1 MALFI
6 DTNVFIDALHGKN
19 TRGEHAR
26 ELIKKA
32 LSNEYGAVY
41 TSDYVLV
48 EYVSAAVGQSRDRD
62 RKTKQD
68 ALEKIREGEKLI
80 QDSAITL
87 LHVDEETIG
96 QAKVCFN
103 KYSDYGLTLT
113 DWTCAVLMRKNRID
127 RVMTFDAGFERLK
140 STKEYDGIERMC

>member
-6 DTNVFIDALHGKN
+6 DTNVFLDALHGKN
-19 TRGEHAR
+19 TRGDRAR

-41 TSDYVLV
+41 TSDYVLD
-48 EYVSAAVGQSRDRD
+48 EYVSASVGQSRDKNH
-62 RKTKQD
+62 KTKQD

-80 QDSAITL
+80 QDSAIEL

-103 KYSDYGLTLT
+103 KYASYGLTLT
-113 DWTCAVLMRKNRID
+113 DWTIAVLMRKNRID
-127 RVMTFDAGFERLK
+127 KIITFDAGFERLK
-140 STKEYDGIERMC
+140 STKEYYKIERMC